1 MNNRGRPG
9 TADTVPDMSPAVIRK
24 QSVAPAEVVVG
35 PGNAGLGQVLGDVLV
50 GPPGFDP
57 LAGYP
62 AESFDPAAHGFV
74 PAGEGLPVYAGT
86 IDGTTRDGLPVDL
99 FCVDIATAT
108 AEGLGYDSETWA
120 GSGIANLG
128 SVARV
133 LAGSY
138 PRTAEPVDANGDA
151 QRAAAV
157 QLAVWFFTD
166 RVVVGSISP
175 LFPLVAAV
183 VSTVLATGPQAAP
196 ARRSIARAATGT
208 VLRYRPANPTRPSP
222 TTAQRLI
229 LVRRQ
234 PC

>member
-1 MNNRGRPG
+1 MNNRRRRGS
-9 TADTVPDMSPAVIRK
+9 ADTVPDMSPAVIRK

-50 GPPGFDP
+50 GPRGFDP

-62 AESFDPAAHGFV
+62 AENFDPAAHGFS

-86 IDGTTRDGLPVDL
+86 IGGTTWEGVPVDL

-108 AEGLGYDSETWA
+108 AEGCGYAGETWA
-120 GSGIANLG
+120 ASGIAHLG

-133 LAGSY
+133 LASSY
-138 PRTAEPVDANGDA
+138 PRTAEPVTANGDA

-175 LFPLVAAV
+175 LFPLVATI
-183 VSTVLATGPQAAP
+183 VSTVLATGPQAEP
-196 ARRSIARAATGT
+196 ARRPIARAATGT
-208 VLRYRPANPTRPSP
+208 LLRYRPANPTQPNP

-229 LVRRQ
+229 LVRRKTR
-234 PC
+234 